1 MSIEDD
7 ILAQARAYTRMG
19 FAVLPVHR
27 PLLQAGARVC
37 SCGKLHCASPAKHPV
52 GRLVPRGALQAVK
65 DTRQVTEWFAGTRHN
80 IGIATGEASN
90 LIVLDIDPRHGG
102 DATLACFERLQGK
115 LPPTV
120 RFKTGGG
127 GQHILFRHPGGY
139 IPNSAGKI
147 GPGVD
152 VRADGGYIVAPPS
165 EHISGG
171 RYEVDGRFG
180 FDITRIADMP
190 EILKAVVI
198 LPTRKSRSRKNA
210 AEKRSA
216 WRAALS
222 SQVPEGRRNESI
234 ARLAGLLL
242 GRGLDPHVS
251 LDILLAYN
259 DSRLAPPLNPH
270 EVIAT
275 VASIASREGRERNRR
290 ENGGG

>member
-7 ILAQARAYTRMG
+7 ILSQALTYARMG

-27 PLLQAGARVC
+27 PIMEAGARVC
-37 SCGKLHCASPAKHPV
+37 ACGKLHCASPAKHPV
-52 GRLVPRGALQAVK
+52 GRLVPRGALQASK
-65 DTRQVTEWFAGTRHN
+65 DPRQVTEWFAGTRHN
-80 IGIATGEASN
+80 IGIATGAVSN

-152 VRADGGYIVAPPS
+152 VRGDGGYIVAPPS

-171 RYEVDGRFG
+171 HYEVDSRFC
-180 FDITRIADMP
+180 FDITTIADMP
-190 EILKAVVI
+190 EILKGVVI
-198 LPTRKSRSRKNA
+198 LPSRKSRRRKSNA
-210 AEKRSA
+210 ANPSA
-216 WRAALS
+216 WREALS
-222 SQVPEGRRNESI
+222 GQVIEGQRNESI

-259 DSRLAPPLNPH
+259 DARLAPPLNSY

-275 VASIASREGRERNRR
+275 VASIASREGRERKRR
-290 ENGGG
+290 EDGGG